1 MITVK
6 APAKVNMALDIT
18 GKRSDG
24 YHLMRMVNFTCEPV
38 DQLIFEEA
46 EDITL
51 SCDNADVPA
60 DGNNLILKAAK
71 VLKTKTGCTRGAAI
85 TLKKRIPMQ
94 AGLAGGSADCAAALK
109 GLNALWQL
117 DLTDEK
123 LAEIGLQLGADVP
136 YCLDNRPALVEGIG
150 EIITPIDPFPDYY
163 LVIVKPDVSVSTPE
177 AFNAFDHLDN
187 VKHPDIDAL
196 LSAISQNR
204 IADIARLSG
213 NVFEPIVFA
222 LFPQIRAI
230 KDKLTEAGADFA
242 LMSGSGSTVVGY
254 FEEIKKAKAASGI
267 LMSDYY
273 GFMTR
278 VAKGKEVIR

>member
-150 EIITPIDPFPDYY
+150 EIITPIDLFPDYY

-254 FEEIKKAKAASGI
+254 FEDIKKAKAASGI

>member
-1 MITVK
+1 M
-6 APAKVNMALDIT
+6 
-18 GKRSDG
+18 
-24 YHLMRMVNFTCEPV
+24 
-38 DQLIFEEA
+38 
-46 EDITL
+46 
-51 SCDNADVPA
+51 
-60 DGNNLILKAAK
+60 ILKAAK

-177 AFNAFDHLDN
+177 AFHAFDHLDN

-204 IADIARLSG
+204 TADIARLSG

-254 FEEIKKAKAASGI
+254 FEDIKKAKAASGI